1 MERGKGKYI
10 LFSVQGRKFAI
21 DIGRVKKVEKDKG
34 NSLGIVPVEGAKNYV
49 IGIGEIEVAQ
59 NDKRLIPFIDLR
71 KIIDVEGLENGQDSS
86 TDDGKMV
93 VEEGGSKES
102 GESKGKEY
110 TVISGS
116 ADDPRSGEDILR
128 KRKIFLIVSL
138 KNDYIGILIDELLE
152 IFEVE
157 ENKNAEIYPPPRG
170 SPDIF
175 DKVIVIVAGM
185 EGKIGDTKLG
195 WREKVFSINL
205 DNLEKYV

>member
-86 TDDGKMV
+86 TDDGRMV

-116 ADDPRSGEDILR
+116 ADDSRSGEDILR